1 MRLLEQDDSRL
12 VNHGP
17 DGGRELGSARARFLC
32 VVDTCV
38 RRPHTI
44 ERTALRDAASVMT
57 PKPGSG
63 LPVVPCLPPLENL
76 LMVSPSDLTDS
87 AVPAPA
93 VAHPKRSGPGPGD
106 DLPRIVPRRNLGR
119 LLAAAV
125 ALSLFALLVGSVV
138 RNPAFQ
144 WNVVG
149 GYFTSA
155 AVLDGLL
162 LTLWLTG
169 VVMVLGFLLGIP
181 LAVMRLSANPV
192 LSSLSWGYVWVFRS
206 TPLLVQLLLWFNIGA
221 LYPTLGLGVPFGPQF
236 VTVKT
241 VNLLGPALTAVIGL
255 TLHEAAYAAEVVR
268 GGILSVDAGQT
279 EAAQALGIGR
289 AHALRRIVVPQAM
302 RSIVPTAGNMLI
314 GTLKGTSIVSVLAV
328 HDLLYSVQLVYN
340 QTYQVIPLLLV
351 ATLWY
356 IAVTTVLSVGQFY
369 VERHYAR
376 GATRVLPPTPLQRL
390 RARLA
395 AHLLSLRSLSNY

>member
-1 MRLLEQDDSRL
+1 
-12 VNHGP
+12 
-17 DGGRELGSARARFLC
+17 
-32 VVDTCV
+32 
-38 RRPHTI
+38 
-44 ERTALRDAASVMT
+44 
-57 PKPGSG
+57 
-63 LPVVPCLPPLENL
+63 
-76 LMVSPSDLTDS
+76 MVSPSDIADPS
-87 AVPAPA
+87 RVPAAVP
-93 VAHPKRSGPGPGD
+93 VAAHLDASGHSPGHPGPDD
-106 DLPRIVPRRNLGR
+106 DLPRIVPRRHVGR
-119 LLAAAV
+119 RLIAAA
-125 ALSLFALLVGSVV
+125 ALLVLAMVVNSVL
-138 RNPAFQ
+138 RNRAFQ
-144 WNVVG
+144 WDVVG
-149 GYFTSA
+149 RYFTTA

-192 LSSLSWGYVWVFRS
+192 LRTLSWGYVWIFRS

-221 LYPTLGLGVPFGPQF
+221 LYPTLGLGIPFGPEF

-241 VNLLGPALTAVIGL
+241 VNLLGPTLTAVIGL

-289 AHALRRIVVPQAM
+289 RRALRRIVVPQAM

-340 QTYQVIPLLLV
+340 QTYQVIPLLMV

-356 IAVTTVLSVGQFY
+356 IAVTTVLGAGQFY

-376 GATRVLPPTPLQRL
+376 GSARALPPTPLGRLRVHLIAL
-390 RARLA
+390 RARLYRA
-395 AHLLSLRSLSNY
+395 TAPDARPAVDGDR